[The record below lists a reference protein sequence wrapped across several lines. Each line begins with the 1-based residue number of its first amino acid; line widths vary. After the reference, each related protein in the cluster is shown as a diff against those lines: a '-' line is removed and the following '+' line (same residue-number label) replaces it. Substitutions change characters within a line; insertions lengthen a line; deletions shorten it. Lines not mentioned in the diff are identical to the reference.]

1 MPDQITTLGI
11 VGAGTMGAG
20 IAQLALLEGLHVLL
34 HDAEAIAL
42 ARGRSRVSRGVAR
55 AVERGRVA
63 GDVAEEALGRLETT
77 TRLGEMGGVQFVIE
91 CVPEELALKRLV
103 FAELESLVSPG
114 TILAT
119 NTSSLPIS
127 AIAAPLRRPERVVGM
142 HFFNPVTVMA
152 LVEVVAGPR
161 TDPAAV
167 EATTTLARQL
177 GKTPVRSKDSP
188 GFIVN
193 RVSRHFFL
201 EAQRILE
208 EGRVAHSHVDRVI
221 RGAGRFRMGP
231 FELMDLIGI
240 DVHSAAGKAVFE
252 GFFYEPRFRPHPLLE
267 RMVEAGL
274 LGRKTGKGFY
284 EYGGVN
290 NI

>member
-1 MPDQITTLGI
+1 MPEPIATLGI

-20 IAQLALLEGLHVLL
+20 IAQVALLEGLRVLL
-34 HDAEAIAL
+34 HDAVESAL
-42 ARGRSRVSRGVAR
+42 VRGRSRLARGVAR

-63 GDVAEEALGRLETT
+63 PDLAEEALGRLETT
-77 TRLGEMGGVQFVIE
+77 TRLAEMRGVEFVIE
-91 CVPEELALKRLV
+91 CVPEDLALKRQV
-103 FAELESLVSPG
+103 FAELEGFTAPG

-127 AIAAPLRRPERVVGM
+127 AIAAPLRWPERVAGM
-142 HFFNPVTVMA
+142 HFFNPVAVMP

-161 TDPAAV
+161 TDPAAAD
-167 EATTTLARQL
+167 ATMALARRL

-201 EAQRILE
+201 EAQRVLE
-208 EGRVAHSHVDRVI
+208 EGRVAHAHIDQVI

-240 DVHSAAGKAVFE
+240 DVHVAAGKAVFE
-252 GFFYEPRFRPHPLLE
+252 GFFYEPRFRPHPMLQ

-284 EYGGVN
+284 EYPGQDNG
-290 NI
+290 

>member
-1 MPDQITTLGI
+1 
-11 VGAGTMGAG
+11 
-20 IAQLALLEGLHVLL
+20 
-34 HDAEAIAL
+34 
-42 ARGRSRVSRGVAR
+42 
-55 AVERGRVA
+55 
-63 GDVAEEALGRLETT
+63 
-77 TRLGEMGGVQFVIE
+77 
-91 CVPEELALKRLV
+91 
-103 FAELESLVSPG
+103 
-114 TILAT
+114 
-119 NTSSLPIS
+119 
-127 AIAAPLRRPERVVGM
+127 M

-167 EATTTLARQL
+167 EATTTLARKL

-240 DVHSAAGKAVFE
+240 DVHSAAGKTVFE
-252 GFFYEPRFRPHPLLE
+252 GLFYEPRFRPHPLLE

-284 EYGGVN
+284 EYGEANGG
-290 NI
+290 